1 MINTFYKSAILLILS
16 SCLIAT
22 GATTLH
28 AQEKQAAHKTMKV
41 FGSPFDP
48 VIPPVHR
55 AYVSSG
61 FEANILSSAML
72 ERPGKSSRLTTPRY
86 TLFFNG
92 GLNLNYNFSNAAGF
106 FVGLSIKN
114 IGFIEK
120 YDNPDSTVKR
130 RVYALGIPLGLKF
143 GNMMKGNYVI
153 LGGGVDFPFNYKEK
167 GFVKRSDKDKFNE
180 WFSDRTPAVMPYI
193 FAGFRLTPGISLKFQ
208 YYPGNF
214 LNPDYTT
221 TENGITVK
229 PYDGYKV
236 NLMFVSFAVN
246 IPYFPHTD
254 YRK

>member
-1 MINTFYKSAILLILS
+1 MTNTCYKSTFYLILS
-16 SCLIAT
+16 CCLLTA
-22 GATTLH
+22 GSLH
-28 AQEKQAAHKTMKV
+28 AQEQETSHRHKEIKV
-41 FGSPFDP
+41 FGSPLDP

-61 FEANILSSAML
+61 FEGNILSTAML
-72 ERPGKSSRLTTPRY
+72 ERPGKSAKLTTPRY
-86 TLFFNG
+86 TIFFNG
-92 GLNLNYNFSNAAGF
+92 GMNLNYNFSNAAGF

-130 RVYALGIPLGLKF
+130 RVYALGIPIGLKF
-143 GNMMKGNYVI
+143 GNMMKGNYVM

-180 WFSDRTPAVMPYI
+180 WFSDRTPAVMPYV
-193 FAGFRLTPGISLKFQ
+193 FVGFRLNPGVSLKFQ

-221 TENGITVK
+221 TENGMTIK